1 MTDISDPL
9 SSPVLIL
16 GITGAVGHAIGLALH
31 QRGIPVH
38 ALVRHV
44 DLARAKA
51 PFVARWF
58 VGDAMERASIAAAA
72 IDTPVIVHAVNP
84 PGYVK
89 WRELAVPMLANTLSV
104 AVANRA
110 TVVFPC
116 NVYVYGMS
124 SPAVVTEA
132 TPFAPTT
139 EKGRIRVE
147 MEAMV
152 EAATV
157 QGARSILVRAG
168 DFFGPGYVN
177 SWFRQAVAKGGRQLT
192 RVQTL
197 TPEGVGHSWAYLPD
211 LGEAF
216 VRLIE
221 RRATLAPFERVNFAG
236 HYDEGGRA
244 FAQALRRVVKT
255 PDLPIKPFAWW
266 QVALAS
272 PFVPFLREA
281 YGMRWLWR
289 HPLKLDN
296 TRLVSLIGPEPHT
309 PLDTA
314 IDAALD

>member
-1 MTDISDPL
+1 MTEL
-9 SSPVLIL
+9 STPPAPPVLIL
-16 GITGAVGHAIGLALH
+16 GVTGAVGHAIGLALH

-38 ALVRHV
+38 ALVRNV
-44 DLARAKA
+44 AAARAKA
-51 PFVARWF
+51 PYVTRWF
-58 VGDAMERASIAAAA
+58 VGDAMDRASIAAAA
-72 IDTPVIVHAVNP
+72 ADASVIVHGVNP

-116 NVYVYGMS
+116 NVYVYGMG

-147 MEAMV
+147 MEGMV
-152 EAATV
+152 EAATA
-157 QGARSILVRAG
+157 QGARAILVRAG
-168 DFFGPGYVN
+168 DFFGPGYIN

-211 LGEAF
+211 LGETFA
-216 VRLIE
+216 RLIE
-221 RRATLAPFERVNFAG
+221 QRAMLAAFERVNFGG
-236 HYDEGGRA
+236 HYDEAGRA
-244 FAQALRRVVKT
+244 FAHALRRVVGK

-296 TRLVSLIGPEPHT
+296 ARLVRLIGPEPHT

-314 IDAALD
+314 IAATLD